1 MKQYELVTHTEKRI
15 LFAGK
20 YPDFRECL
28 EHAITQN
35 TDLAN
40 IDLREKNLSNGNFDG
55 AHMPGAL
62 FIGTNLSGANLSESC
77 LRGSSFHHA
86 SLHNACLCYSDL
98 RACDFRDAD
107 FGATDIGN
115 ADIGFSRF
123 STLSCFDLAFT
134 DAQNMLGCTF
144 ESPEG
149 HFCKMSRHPIVLKGI
164 LNTPI
169 VIMDQ
174 TVKIG
179 PSILSRETYEPL
191 GLPRKTAKDSLPG
204 Y

>member
-1 MKQYELVTHTEKRI
+1 MKQYDLTTHTEKRI
-15 LFAGK
+15 LFSGK
-20 YPDFRECL
+20 YTDFRECL
-28 EHAITQN
+28 EHAISKN
-35 TDLAN
+35 TDLSN
-40 IDLREKNLSNGNFDG
+40 INLRERNLSNGNFDG
-55 AHMPGAL
+55 AYMPSAQ
-62 FIGTNLSGANLSESC
+62 FSGANLSGTNLSECC
-77 LRGSSFHHA
+77 LHGSSFHHA
-86 SLHNACLCYSDL
+86 SLHNTCLCYSDL

-107 FGATDIGN
+107 FGATDISG

-134 DAQNMLGCTF
+134 DAQNMLGCAF

-149 HFCKMSRHPIVLKGI
+149 HFCKMSRHPIVLRGI
-164 LNTPI
+164 LSTPI

-179 PSILSRETYEPL
+179 PNILSRETYEPL
-191 GLPRKTAKDSLPG
+191 ALPQKTEKDSLPG